1 MKMNVVDDLVIR
13 SEPTYTETDP
23 TPDVI
28 GLEFVRQYYTIL
40 SKSPGCVHKFYS
52 HESVFVHNDV
62 TVIGQQK
69 IKSCIEQL
77 VEANN
82 RFKIHSVKGSFTSH
96 KGIVLQVCG
105 EVSTRRFFQTFILGQ
120 QSAKKFYVQ
129 NDIFQFVDVA
139 FHSESQES
147 PAPAPSSE
155 ATITEA
161 QSVDIDLVQNGHNHS
176 HSSIA
181 LSCEE
186 TPILTSVVS
195 HAKASPAKSP
205 VAAPV
210 TEETSAK
217 ETPPTED
224 TTKLKT
230 EQQKA
235 EVTPP
240 PVATQP
246 TTPVDTTPKTW
257 AHRVGGGSKPAA
269 TPAAAVPAQKT
280 SSVPPPTNA
289 PSATR
294 PQQAPR
300 PNVQTNG
307 GQIAQG
313 ERRIYLGGIIR
324 NMVPDSTNVAEQE
337 IKDAFSKFGEV
348 ESVAIPRKVLDQP
361 NDTSRNGFAFISMRT
376 PTDAQNVF
384 QNARK
389 DDRGIYHLQ
398 LRLDAFGFDGEVTIS
413 EQKDRIDR
421 PGGGFRGGRG
431 GFIPRGGAGPFSRGG
446 GGRGRGGGGFRGGF
460 HNQNNHH

>member
-13 SEPTYTETDP
+13 SEPAYTEADP
-23 TPDVI
+23 TPDAI

-69 IKSCIEQL
+69 IKNCIEQL

-82 RFKIHSVKGSFTSH
+82 RFKIHSVKGSFTYH

-105 EVSTRRFFQTFILGQ
+105 EVATRRFFQTFILGQ

-129 NDIFQFVDVA
+129 NDIFQFLDVA
-139 FHSESQES
+139 FHSESQDS
-147 PAPAPSSE
+147 PAPAVTNE
-155 ATITEA
+155 AAVTEA

-195 HAKASPAKSP
+195 HAKASPAKNTSP
-205 VAAPV
+205 MPAAEDTSVKESTPAEESPKPKAEPPARESTPPAPV
-210 TEETSAK
+210 
-217 ETPPTED
+217 D
-224 TTKLKT
+224 N
-230 EQQKA
+230 
-235 EVTPP
+235 
-240 PVATQP
+240 
-246 TTPVDTTPKTW
+246 TPKTW
-257 AHRVGGGSKPAA
+257 AHRVGGGSKPATTPTTGNVPQKA
-269 TPAAAVPAQKT
+269 SPAPAAGNTAAALRTQ
-280 SSVPPPTNA
+280 
-289 PSATR
+289 R
-294 PQQAPR
+294 PQ
-300 PNVQTNG
+300 VQSNG
-307 GQIAQG
+307 GPIAQG
-313 ERRIYLGGIIR
+313 ERRIYLGGIVR
-324 NMVPDSTNVAEQE
+324 NMVPDNTNIAEQE
-337 IKDAFSKFGEV
+337 IKDAFSKYGEV

-361 NDTSRNGFAFISMRT
+361 NDTSRNGFAFISMKT
-376 PTDAQNVF
+376 PADAQNVF
-384 QNARK
+384 QKARK

-398 LRLDAFGFDGEVTIS
+398 LCLDAFGFDGEVTIS

-431 GFIPRGGAGPFSRGG
+431 GFVPRGGAGSFTRG
-446 GGRGRGGGGFRGGF
+446 GGRGRGGFRGGYG
-460 HNQNNHH
+460 NQNANH

>member
-13 SEPTYTETDP
+13 SEPAYTESDP
-23 TPDVI
+23 TPDAI

-62 TVIGQQK
+62 TVVGQQK
-69 IKSCIEQL
+69 IKNCIEQL

-105 EVSTRRFFQTFILGQ
+105 EVATRRFFQTFILGQ

-139 FHSESQES
+139 FHSESQNS
-147 PAPAPSSE
+147 PAPPAQNE
-155 ATITEA
+155 AAVTEA

-195 HAKASPAKSP
+195 HAKASPAKNMPPPSAPEENLVKEALPPEEIRQVKAEQPADASP
-205 VAAPV
+205 VTA
-210 TEETSAK
+210 
-217 ETPPTED
+217 
-224 TTKLKT
+224 
-230 EQQKA
+230 
-235 EVTPP
+235 
-240 PVATQP
+240 
-246 TTPVDTTPKTW
+246 PVDTTPKTW
-257 AHRVGGGSKPAA
+257 AHRVGGGAKLAT
-269 TPAAAVPAQKT
+269 TPATGPPSQKASTPA
-280 SSVPPPTNA
+280 P
-289 PSATR
+289 PSANITPSTR
-294 PQQAPR
+294 PQQAAR
-300 PNVQTNG
+300 PPGQTNG
-307 GQIAQG
+307 GPIAQG
-313 ERRIYLGGIIR
+313 ERRIYLGGIVR
-324 NMVPDSTNVAEQE
+324 NMVPDSTTIAEQE

-384 QNARK
+384 QKARK
-389 DDRGIYHLQ
+389 DDRGIYHLR
-398 LRLDAFGFDGEVTIS
+398 LVLDAFGFDGEVTIS

-431 GFIPRGGAGPFSRGG
+431 GFVPRGGAGGSFSRGG
-446 GGRGRGGGGFRGGF
+446 VRGRGGGGFRGGF
-460 HNQNNHH
+460 VNQNSHH

>member
-13 SEPTYTETDP
+13 SEPAYTESDP
-23 TPDVI
+23 TPDAI

-62 TVIGQQK
+62 TVVGQQK
-69 IKSCIEQL
+69 IKNCIEQL

-105 EVSTRRFFQTFILGQ
+105 EVATRRFFQTFILGQ

-129 NDIFQFVDVA
+129 NDIFQFLDVA
-139 FHSESQES
+139 FHSESQGS
-147 PAPAPSSE
+147 PAPAAPNETAVS
-155 ATITEA
+155 EA

-195 HAKASPAKSP
+195 HAKASPAKMAS
-205 VAAPV
+205 APAV
-210 TEETSAK
+210 EETLAK
-217 ETPPTED
+217 EPQAVEESP
-224 TTKLKT
+224 KPKV
-230 EQQKA
+230 EQPA
-235 EVTPP
+235 VETSPP
-240 PVATQP
+240 PANVEN
-246 TTPVDTTPKTW
+246 TPKTW
-257 AHRVGGGSKPAA
+257 AHRVGGGGGGSKPLNTMASA
-269 TPAAAVPAQKT
+269 PVQKSPPAPAAGGAA
-280 SSVPPPTNA
+280 SAARPP
-289 PSATR
+289 
-294 PQQAPR
+294 QAAR

-307 GQIAQG
+307 SPIAQG
-313 ERRIYLGGIIR
+313 ERRIYLGGIVR
-324 NMVPDSTNVAEQE
+324 NMVPDSTSIAEQE

-376 PTDAQNVF
+376 PVDAQNVF

-389 DDRGIYHLQ
+389 D
-398 LRLDAFGFDGEVTIS
+398 V
-413 EQKDRIDR
+413 
-421 PGGGFRGGRG
+421 
-431 GFIPRGGAGPFSRGG
+431 
-446 GGRGRGGGGFRGGF
+446 
-460 HNQNNHH
+460 

>member
-1 MKMNVVDDLVIR
+1 MNVVDDLVIR

-40 SKSPGCVHKFYS
+40 SKQPGNVHKFYS

-69 IKSCIEQL
+69 IKNCIEQL

-82 RFKIHSVKGSFTSH
+82 RFKIHSVKGSFTSN

-105 EVSTRRFFQTFILGQ
+105 EVSTRRFFQTFILAQ

-139 FHSESQES
+139 FHCESQDS
-147 PAPAPSSE
+147 PAPPAPNE
-155 ATITEA
+155 AAIAEA
-161 QSVDIDLVQNGHNHS
+161 QSVEIDLVQNGHNHS

-186 TPILTSVVS
+186 VPIPTSVVS
-195 HAKASPAKSP
+195 HAKVTSVKNPALVPS
-205 VAAPV
+205 
-210 TEETSAK
+210 TEESSTVENTLKSKIEPANV
-217 ETPPTED
+217 ET
-224 TTKLKT
+224 
-230 EQQKA
+230 
-235 EVTPP
+235 
-240 PVATQP
+240 
-246 TTPVDTTPKTW
+246 TTPASADSAPKTW
-257 AHRVGGGSKPAA
+257 AHRVGGGPKSTAAPAS
-269 TPAAAVPAQKT
+269 AVSGQK
-280 SSVPPPTNA
+280 SSVTNA
-289 PSATR
+289 GSGPTATR
-294 PQQAPR
+294 VQ
-300 PNVQTNG
+300 QTNRQHVHANG
-307 GQIAQG
+307 SSTNHG

-324 NMVPDSTNVAEQE
+324 NIVPDNTNIAEQE

-376 PTDAQNVF
+376 AVDAQNVF
-384 QNARK
+384 QKARK
-389 DDRGIYHLQ
+389 DDRGTYHLQ

-413 EQKDRIDR
+413 EQKDRMDR
-421 PGGGFRGGRG
+421 TSGGFRGSRG
-431 GFIPRGGAGPFSRGG
+431 GFISRGG
-446 GGRGRGGGGFRGGF
+446 SSSFSRSGGRGRGGGFRGGF
-460 HNQNNHH
+460 HNQNNH